1 VATNHKPIFR
11 ADHVGSLLR
20 PERLHEARSRLE
32 HGEITGDELRA
43 IEDDCIAEVAKLQED
58 AGLQVITDGEFR
70 RTVWWYEFID
80 ALKGVEIA
88 EPDKDA
94 AFSGGNEEWEYLP
107 KTVRT
112 VGKVGR
118 PGEIMLREFEVLR
131 AATNRTPKITIPSPS
146 RIHFHGGRAA
156 VDKTAYPD
164 MEQFWS
170 DVALVYQQ
178 EIASLETSGC
188 TYIQI
193 DDPVLTYFLDERLR
207 ANVSDIG
214 EDPDE
219 LLSKY
224 VEVINQCIAKRKPE
238 TQIGIHLCRGNSR
251 SKWVAAGP
259 YEPIAETI
267 FPHLNVDTYLL
278 EYDDERSGGFEP
290 LRFMP
295 DEKTVVLGL
304 VTTKSGQLEDT
315 DTLKRRVDE
324 ASKFQPMASLAIS
337 PQCGFASE
345 VGGNIITLKDQ
356 IEKLRLVVHAAEDI
370 WGSISAAA

>member
-1 VATNHKPIFR
+1 MEGNGRTVFR

-20 PERLHEARSRLE
+20 PVRLHEARAEFERGEVSRE
-32 HGEITGDELRA
+32 DLRA
-43 IEDDCIAEVAKLQED
+43 VEDECITEAAKLQED
-58 AGLQVITDGEFR
+58 VGLHVVTDGEFR
-70 RTVWWYEFID
+70 RSVWWYEFID
-80 ALKGVEIA
+80 ALDGIDIA
-88 EPDKDA
+88 EPDKGA

-112 VGKVGR
+112 VGKIGR
-118 PGEIMLREFEVLR
+118 PGEIMLPEFTLLR
-131 AATNRTPKITIPSPS
+131 AATKETPKITIPSPS

-156 VDKTAYPD
+156 VDKSVYPD
-164 MEQFWS
+164 MEEFWADIAS
-170 DVALVYQQ
+170 VYQQ
-178 EIASLETSGC
+178 EIASLEAAGC

-193 DDPVLTYFLDERLR
+193 DDPVLTYFLDDRLR
-207 ANVSDIG
+207 ANVRDIG
-214 EDPDE
+214 EDPDA
-219 LLSKY
+219 LLTKY
-224 VEVINQCIAKRKPE
+224 VDVINRCIAQRKPD
-238 TQIGIHLCRGNSR
+238 TQIGVHLCRGNSR

-295 DEKTVVLGL
+295 DDKVVVLGL
-304 VTTKSGQLEDT
+304 VTTKTGQMEDL

-324 ASKFQPMASLAIS
+324 AAKFQPVGSLAIS

-345 VGGNIITLKDQ
+345 VGGNIITLQDE
-356 IEKLRLVVHAAEDI
+356 INKLRLVVQAADEI
-370 WGSISAAA
+370 WGKA